1 MAAGADETFTSD
13 AQKFYEGELHKSIT
27 DAFNAFANEGK
38 NTVDVRR
45 IGPIIRSLGCFPT
58 ETELHSLLA
67 EMEDEEPTGY
77 IELET
82 FLPVMTKM
90 IKDGR
95 YKPIPGDAI
104 LAAFQVLDQD
114 DKGYLTPEELIHY
127 MMQAVAHIFHRG
139 ADMLTRNLFGFL
151 LFRLIAATE
160 EGVTTESRQQY
171 SQGGDRVR
179 EKRFSSHQGM
189 PFQSTSS
196 PHHGGIE
203 RIFVLS
209 HGHP

>member
-127 MMQAVAHIFHRG
+127 MMQAGEPFTQAEMDEMISAAVDADRHIILYEDFVSK
-139 ADMLTRNLFGFL
+139 LV
-151 LFRLIAATE
+151 IE
-160 EGVTTESRQQY
+160 
-171 SQGGDRVR
+171 DRY
-179 EKRFSSHQGM
+179 
-189 PFQSTSS
+189 
-196 PHHGGIE
+196 
-203 RIFVLS
+203 L
-209 HGHP
+209 